1 MPKTK
6 HSVKPENDLMA
17 ANAEQPRA
25 DPWPDFYNE
34 LIEHFWQDALRAAF
48 TSNGALKKCRRRSCN
63 LAGSCQMIHTPGK
76 PVDCGGD
83 EPEAAVEK
91 AAFGLFC
98 GCEIVAAFLP
108 NYAKGG

>member
-6 HSVKPENDLMA
+6 DSAKPENGVMA
-17 ANAEQPRA
+17 ANAEQPSAEPRI
-25 DPWPDFYNE
+25 DFYNE

-48 TSNGALKKCRRRSCN
+48 TSSGALERCRRRSCK
-63 LAGSCQMIHTPGK
+63 LAGSCQVIHTPGK
-76 PVDCGGD
+76 PVDCGGG

-98 GCEIVAAFLP
+98 GCEIVGAFLQ
-108 NYAKGG
+108 NCAKGG